1 MKKIFFF
8 LLNIIIIVTII
19 GCDPVDPPAIFS
31 VTTVVKGH
39 GVVTPAKVTVVEN
52 GTVELSIKP
61 DFGYVIDS
69 VKDGN
74 VVLPSVDKF
83 TYRDVCKDETLFVSF
98 KFPYEK
104 GSIEWNFSQFTWV
117 EVEWL
122 MYYDGYWHN
131 FIRNGA
137 RTTFLFNPDGTG
149 TYSYPGDKF
158 DIKEWHIERNDTAS
172 YVFTLFINLKQ
183 KIESI
188 SSKEMVLSYF
198 TTKGEKVQITYQND
212 GVLRF
217 PD

>member
-1 MKKIFFF
+1 MKNLFF
-8 LLNIIIIVTII
+8 LFAIIIIIVAN
-19 GCDPVDPPAIFS
+19 GCDPVDPPQIFTVS
-31 VTTVVKGH
+31 TVVKGH
-39 GVVTPAKVTVVEN
+39 GVVTPEKATVVEN
-52 GTVELSIKP
+52 GIVELSIKP
-61 DFGYVIDS
+61 DFGYVIDT

-74 VVLPSVDKF
+74 IVLPSVDKF

-104 GSIEWNFSQFTWV
+104 GSIEWMFSQFTWV

-131 FIRNGA
+131 FIRNDA
-137 RTTFLFNPDGTG
+137 RTTFLYNPCGTVIW
-149 TYSYPGDKF
+149 SFPDHKNELKSWE
-158 DIKEWHIERNDTAS
+158 IKRTDTS
-172 YVFTLFINLKQ
+172 LNLIIPEFGVQ
-183 KIESI
+183 KIEFI

-212 GVLRF
+212 GVIRF